1 MSPPSLAIIPSDLLS
16 GSNTSNHRLLRLPN
30 PRNNLPSLYL
40 VESSGARRVLEVQQ
54 ISPEAERSWFVGQEV
69 VQGALFILL
78 TAGLNSLSNF

>member
-1 MSPPSLAIIPSDLLS
+1 MSPPSLAIAPADLLS
-16 GSNTSNHRLLRLPN
+16 ANHRLLRLPN

-69 VQGALFILL
+69 VQGALCN
-78 TAGLNSLSNF
+78 TYCRLNSLSDL